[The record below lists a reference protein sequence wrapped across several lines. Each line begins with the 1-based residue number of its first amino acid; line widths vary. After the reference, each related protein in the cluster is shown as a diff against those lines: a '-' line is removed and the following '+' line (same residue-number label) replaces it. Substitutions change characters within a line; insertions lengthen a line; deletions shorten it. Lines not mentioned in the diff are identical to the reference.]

1 MLEQIRPQNFPNSL
15 VVQPANTQLQGK
27 RNALKG
33 LARAYIT
40 PLVQGMHDVWLC
52 ISKEKCARLVGQ
64 TIGWSS
70 QVRLNAHPR
79 SSVGWL
85 QCLQEART
93 GWPTEVGS

>member
-1 MLEQIRPQNFPNSL
+1 MLEQILPQNFPNSL

-52 ISKEKCARLVGQ
+52 ISRKNVL
-64 TIGWSS
+64 
-70 QVRLNAHPR
+70 
-79 SSVGWL
+79 GWL
-85 QCLQEART
+85 DKPSAGARM
-93 GWPTEVGS
+93 SD